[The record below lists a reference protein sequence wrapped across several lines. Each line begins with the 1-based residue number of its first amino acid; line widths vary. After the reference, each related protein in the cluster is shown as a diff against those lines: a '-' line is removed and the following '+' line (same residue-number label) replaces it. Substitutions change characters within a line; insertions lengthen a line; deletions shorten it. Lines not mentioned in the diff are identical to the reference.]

1 MSRGTSPLP
10 PHNHYM
16 HLNTGQPPPPPPPE
30 APRITKS
37 TSDQGTQN
45 DPIAQAGGQPP
56 PPQPPPSGL
65 YGRVRM
71 NRTSPYDPIPET
83 TPGKPPPPPPPS
95 GAQSYFIGDTPM
107 GNQENRAL
115 SIEMRRQ
122 AEEQRLWEE
131 GQDKKARNKTAFK
144 QYLMEI
150 DKQQRPVKRAADEAS
165 NSVAQ
170 QALELAHAAARARRG
185 NELQARQ
192 DKISMLEELK
202 RQAAMQRAELET
214 ATRELSS
221 HHKAREASHQKRV
234 AVERASLEHRRQQ
247 VEAERKAIE
256 IKKMKKPAPRAKRQ
270 AAPPR
275 AVSTETIYE
284 PPANNSRS
292 RSRAKSAGPIL
303 PTPTQMQE
311 SATLKAG
318 KR

>member
-1 MSRGTSPLP
+1 
-10 PHNHYM
+10 
-16 HLNTGQPPPPPPPE
+16 
-30 APRITKS
+30 
-37 TSDQGTQN
+37 
-45 DPIAQAGGQPP
+45 
-56 PPQPPPSGL
+56 
-65 YGRVRM
+65 M

-131 GQDKKARNKTAFK
+131 GQDKKARNKTAVK
-144 QYLMEI
+144 QHLMEI
-150 DKQQRPVKRAADEAS
+150 DKQQSLPVKRAADEAS

-192 DKISMLEELK
+192 DKLSMVEELK
-202 RQAAMQRAELET
+202 RQAAIQQAEIET
-214 ATRELSS
+214 AKRELSS

-234 AVERASLEHRRQQ
+234 AVDRASLEHQRQQ

-256 IKKMKKPAPRAKRQ
+256 IKKMKKPAPRPKRQ
-270 AAPPR
+270 AAPQR

-303 PTPTQMQE
+303 PISENEQSLEPVKRGRGRPRTKEPVEKVPKPRGRPRTKPPT
-311 SATLKAG
+311 G
-318 KR
+318 K